1 MKIERFSHNQAEILK
16 FIADNNDALICDGAV
31 RSGKTLV
38 MTLSF
43 IIWAMSNFD
52 RTNFG
57 ICGKT
62 VTNAE
67 RNIIKPFEQLEQ
79 GIYHLEY
86 KRSTRCLIV
95 KCGHIINYFYVFGGK
110 DESSYTLIQGST
122 LAGVLFDEVA
132 LMPKS
137 FVDQAI
143 ARTLSFP
150 NAKIWFNCNPES
162 SNHWF
167 YKEWIKKPREKSKH
181 IHFLMEDNP
190 ILSDKEIQRA
200 KRLYSG
206 VFYDRYIKGLWVSAE
221 GVIYKQ
227 YADNPTKFL
236 ITKEDLPHLQYIN
249 IGVDFGGNKSKHAFC
264 ATGIDH
270 YFNELIVLQS
280 KSYIA
285 SGTSVDFIT
294 SKLID
299 FVMDIEEQFGSPDL
313 IYCDSAEQA
322 IINTLINDTPF
333 GHKITNS
340 IKNPIIDRIRTVD
353 SLMSQGRFK
362 IIKGNNESLDNALKT
377 AVWNNKKLNDERLDD
392 GTTEIDILDAFE
404 YSFERFIKSL
414 IHYNK
419 R

>member
-1 MKIERFSHNQAEILK
+1 MKWRTVLISLLS
-16 FIADNNDALICDGAV
+16 ALLLW
-31 RSGKTLV
+31 S
-38 MTLSF
+38 
-43 IIWAMSNFD
+43 
-52 RTNFG
+52 
-57 ICGKT
+57 
-62 VTNAE
+62 
-67 RNIIKPFEQLEQ
+67 
-79 GIYHLEY
+79 
-86 KRSTRCLIV
+86 
-95 KCGHIINYFYVFGGK
+95 VFK
-110 DESSYTLIQGST
+110 NKQVV

-167 YKEWIKKPREKSKH
+167 YKEWIKQSREKSKH

-264 ATGIDH
+264 ATRIDH

-280 KSYIA
+280 KSRIA

-294 SKLID
+294 NNEYKNLS
-299 FVMDIEEQFGSPDL
+299 
-313 IYCDSAEQA
+313 
-322 IINTLINDTPF
+322 NTTAFALKDY
-333 GHKITNS
+333 
-340 IKNPIIDRIRTVD
+340 
-353 SLMSQGRFK
+353 
-362 IIKGNNESLDNALKT
+362 KGNIRQIPIDKAYKDVVDKSITLVQSDASNY
-377 AVWNNKKLNDERLDD
+377 NDA
-392 GTTEIDILDAFE
+392 I
-404 YSFERFIKSL
+404 
-414 IHYNK
+414 
-419 R
+419 